1 MARGYLAAILLIV
14 VIALSAGRHVLPGR
28 PSDSESAVETSE
40 SSFGDEALRWQ
51 RLILQDERGEIAP
64 DAHFRALEARRE
76 LLESTRADAR
86 EDAGISP
93 ASWEWLGP
101 KNYSGRIR
109 SIVIHPARTNEL
121 LAGAASG
128 GIWKSTDGG
137 AQWRPTNDFLPS
149 MSIRTLVID
158 PANAERVYAGT
169 GEVLLGVGVL
179 RSADFGETWQHV
191 PGTQAVGNVY
201 RLAFAPG
208 GAALYAATGTGIY
221 RIYDNA
227 PPLKLYSGLVLDL
240 EASPANAALL
250 IATVLGAGQAFV
262 VRSVNGGQSWTP
274 AAGFPAAGHND
285 RLEVAFA
292 PSNPAIVYGLS
303 GEGQGR
309 LYRSLDGGATF
320 SLVFSGPTQ
329 ISGGYSSY
337 LVTGQALHNLT
348 LWVNP
353 FDAASVMAGGI
364 SLWKSTNGG
373 QSWIHQGCP
382 YCFQYVPAT
391 GKYTNRASGGP
402 VDFHQVVSHP
412 NFDNATN
419 RTVFVVFDQGVMR
432 VGDIALPDVIVLN
445 PTLGTMQF
453 YAGFADASS
462 GRIIGGGQDTG
473 NHLLLPDAAGI
484 SEVVTAGDGGPGA
497 IDPRSPDVLYT
508 TTQWLGLSRKT
519 ATDYAPL
526 TRCSEPLFRMH
537 DACDQTAHF
546 IAPFVMDLRA
556 PDRLYVGGIRLFR
569 TENAREAVS
578 PSTGPTWRDL
588 AVPGGTGSNYISA
601 IAVAPSDSNIV
612 WVGRSNGQIYMTAS
626 ATAAQPQWSRV
637 DKVPL
642 PAGRY
647 LTRITVAP
655 HNPALVYVTYGS
667 YSSGNVWTTANGG
680 GTWQNASGQGA
691 WTLPAV
697 PVRDLEIHPSPTGT
711 HWIYAATEVG
721 LFTSENGGAG
731 WRVPQDGPAGVR
743 IDDLFWLNNELI
755 LATHGRGWW
764 RAPVGTPTPLV
775 MGAPTDFALAALNG
789 NQVSLSWN
797 MPLNSLR
804 PSSFFLE
811 GGLSP
816 GSVLGS
822 IPIVAPASSFSL
834 ALPSGAFY
842 LRLHAMFGATKSAA
856 SNEIQVLVNV
866 PAPPLAPTM
875 LVGQANGSTLQ
886 LTWRNATTGP
896 AATGVRLDVT
906 GALTTSVSLP
916 RVESFSHS
924 GVPAGTYT
932 FAVRAFN
939 ASGTSLPSNP
949 VTLTFTPGCVVPN
962 PPTGFSLSKSG
973 SVVSASWSTPAG
985 GAPVTGYTLLVTGSF
1000 VGNIPTTG
1008 LSLSGSVSPG
1018 TYTARVVAT
1027 NACGSS
1033 AATAAQTVVVP

>member
-1 MARGYLAAILLIV
+1 MSRAAGAAAVSLLV
-14 VIALSAGRHVLPGR
+14 FVALSTGRRLPSSHELQQ
-28 PSDSESAVETSE
+28 PVQSSE
-40 SSFGDEALRWQ
+40 SSFGEEALRWQ
-51 RLILQDERGEIAP
+51 RLILQNERGEIP
-64 DAHFRALEARRE
+64 LDAHFRALEARAE
-76 LLESTRADAR
+76 LAAATRADDR
-86 EDAGISP
+86 HEAGISP
-93 ASWEWLGP
+93 SSWEWLGP

-109 SIVIHPARTNEL
+109 SIVVHPTRTNEL

-137 AQWRPTNDFLPS
+137 AQWRATDDFLPS

-179 RSADFGETWQHV
+179 RSTNFGETWQQLSGTETIGHV
-191 PGTQAVGNVY
+191 F

-208 GAALYAATGTGIY
+208 GAALYAATGTGIH
-221 RIYDNA
+221 RIYDSA
-227 PPLKLYSGLVLDL
+227 PPAKLYSGNVQDI
-240 EASPANAALL
+240 EVSPANSAHLL
-250 IATVLGAGQAFV
+250 ATVLGAGQAFV
-262 VRSVNGGQSWTP
+262 VRSLDSGQSWAP
-274 AAGFPAAGHND
+274 AAGFPAPGHND

-292 PSNPAIVYGLS
+292 PSNPAIVYGVS

-309 LYRSLDGGATF
+309 LYKSTDGGATF
-320 SLVFSGPTQ
+320 SLVFSGPTEVKN
-329 ISGGYSSY
+329 GYTSY

-353 FDAASVMAGGI
+353 FDSASVMAGGI
-364 SLWKSTNGG
+364 SLWKSTNFGA
-373 QSWIHQGCP
+373 SWIRQDCP
-382 YCFQYVPAT
+382 YCFEYNPRTVT
-391 GKYTNRASGGP
+391 WTNRASGGP
-402 VDFHQVVSHP
+402 VDFHQVVAHP
-412 NFDNATN
+412 NFDNTTN
-419 RTVFVVFDQGVMR
+419 RTVFVVFDQGIMR
-432 VGDIALPDVIVLN
+432 VGDISLPDVVVLN

-453 YAGFADASS
+453 YAGNADASS

-473 NHLLLPDAAGI
+473 NHLLLPGAAGI

-497 IDPRSPDVLYT
+497 IDPRSPDVLYI
-508 TTQWLGLSRKT
+508 TTQWLNLSRKT
-519 ATDYAPL
+519 ATTYASL

-556 PDRLYVGGIRLFR
+556 PDRLYAGGLRLFR

-578 PSTGPTWRDL
+578 PTTGPQWTDL
-588 AVPGGTGSNYISA
+588 GVPGATPYNYISA

-612 WVGRSNGQIYMTAS
+612 WVGRSNGQLYLTTN
-626 ATAAQPQWSRV
+626 ATAALPQWFRV
-637 DKVPL
+637 DKAPL
-642 PAGRY
+642 PTGRY

-655 HNPALVYVTYGS
+655 YDPSQAYVTYGS
-667 YSSGNVWTTANGG
+667 FSTGNIWTTSNGG
-680 GTWQNASGQGA
+680 ATWQNASGQGT

-697 PVRDLEIHPSPTGT
+697 PVRDLEIHPSPSGA

-743 IDDLFWLNNELI
+743 IDDLFWLNSDLI

-764 RAPVGTPTPLV
+764 RAPVGTPTPPV
-775 MGAPTDFALAALNG
+775 MGAPTDFAVAALNG

-797 MPLNSLR
+797 MPLNSLP
-804 PSSFFLE
+804 PSSFLFE

-816 GSVLGS
+816 GAVMGS
-822 IPIVAPASSFSL
+822 IPIAAPGSSFSL
-834 ALPSGAFY
+834 SLPSGAFY

-856 SNEIQVLVNV
+856 SNEIYVLVNV
-866 PAPPLAPTM
+866 PAPPLPPTT
-875 LVGQANGSTLQ
+875 LVGDANGSTLN

-896 AATGVRLDVT
+896 APVGVTLDVSS
-906 GALTTSVSLP
+906 ALTTSVSLP
-916 RVESFSHS
+916 RVESFSYS
-924 GVPAGTYT
+924 GVPPGTYT

-939 ASGTSLPSNP
+939 ASGTSTPSNP
-949 VTLTFTPGCVVPN
+949 VTLTFPGACVVPDT
-962 PPTGFSLSKSG
+962 PTGFSLSNSG
-973 SVVSASWSTPAG
+973 SVVSASWSPPTG
-985 GAPVTGYTLLVTGSF
+985 GAAVTGYVLLITGSF

-1008 LSLSGSVSPG
+1008 LALSGSVSPG